1 MCEHTKTKVVIP
13 PRLLFLSPYNPP
25 FNESIMLMFVPIP
38 HTQTHTHSILPYPV
52 TNTLLQTLFDSVMFV
67 STHTHSISPYPVTNP
82 VCMFVSVC
90 FPGGMVDKEDG
101 TIIETSLREMEEE
114 LGIPPGDHTLLY
126 YNLHYY
132 TTPYTTI
139 LYLSSYPIIHDI
151 QLLSFQY
158 LITEYHSVPCFTLL
172 YVAHLSPSSH
182 SYSFV
187 YLISD

>member
-13 PRLLFLSPYNPP
+13 PRLLFLSPSNPP

-52 TNTLLQTLFDSVMFV
+52 TNTLFDSVMFV
-67 STHTHSISPYPVTNP
+67 STHTHSTSPYPVTNP
-82 VCMFVSVC
+82 VCMSVSVC

-114 LGIPPGDHTLLY
+114 LGIPPGDHTLLT
-126 YNLHYY
+126 LHYY
-132 TTPYTTI
+132 TIIHYPT
-139 LYLSSYPIIHDI
+139 LSRYPTIHDI